1 MELTNPPRVVL
12 LAGGVGGAKL
22 SQGFYELYYGPQA
35 LWPREKA
42 QDRLQIFVNVGD
54 DWEWMGLK
62 VCPDWDTN
70 LYTLA
75 QVNNKEQGWGLEGD
89 TFKVLEALSQFPQ
102 APTWFQMGDR
112 DLALSLQRSAWLQEG
127 LSLSQVARRLAEL
140 FQLVPCL
147 HPASD
152 SPTPTWIDT
161 ERGLLPFQEYLVRYK
176 AKLRAYSF
184 QYRQVEGARPHPQ
197 LLGALA
203 QAQLLVIAPSN
214 PLVSILPI
222 LALPGVRDQIEASA
236 AHKVAVSPVV
246 RNKAFKGPLLKMLH
260 EAGRLPDATGVAR
273 YYRPWLETFCLD
285 PSDSDL
291 EPALSASGL
300 KTYWT
305 SVDLKTLA
313 QRRQL
318 AFSILTLPH
327 PRSATPCPAN

>member
-1 MELTNPPRVVL
+1 MIPKEIPFQGSLVLGLDCSGESFSVAVVR
-12 LAGGVGGAKL
+12 
-22 SQGFYELYYGPQA
+22 QGQA
-35 LWPREKA
+35 LAERGGYSPRSHLR
-42 QDRLQIFVNVGD
+42 RLFPDLKGCLEEIGASFKEVGAVAVTVGPGSFT
-54 DWEWMGLK
+54 GLRLG
-62 VCPDWDTN
+62 VVTAR
-70 LYTLA
+70 TIA
-75 QVNNKEQGWGLEGD
+75 QVTGCALVGVNTLE
-89 TFKVLEALSQFPQ
+89 
-102 APTWFQMGDR
+102 
-112 DLALSLQRSAWLQEG
+112 
-127 LSLSQVARRLAEL
+127 
-140 FQLVPCL
+140 
-147 HPASD
+147 
-152 SPTPTWIDT
+152 
-161 ERGLLPFQEYLVRYK
+161 
-176 AKLRAYSF
+176 
-184 QYRQVEGARPHPQ
+184 
-197 LLGALA
+197 ALA